1 MRLDRS
7 DRERVTVED
16 MLVAARFVGRMSDDA
31 TQSAEWMRWL
41 LHSADLLR
49 HQRFRAQRAD
59 PLLGG
64 GSLGDFCT
72 ALSPPGA
79 RTFDSHNQHDLRAL
93 SIVASVLAENSE
105 TR

>member
-1 MRLDRS
+1 MRRDPS

-16 MLVAARFVGRMSDDA
+16 MLVAARFVGRMSDDEK
-31 TQSAEWMRWL
+31 QSAEWMRWL
-41 LHSADLLR
+41 LHSADLLQ
-49 HQRFRAQRAD
+49 HQRLRARCAD

-64 GSLGDFCT
+64 GSLGDLCA

-79 RTFDSHNQHDLRAL
+79 KTFDSHNQRDLRAL
-93 SIVASVLAENSE
+93 SVVASVLAENSE